1 MSTKYG
7 NFLYQVDAKQ
17 FPGSQM
23 ATNPPS
29 KNHPGKA
36 SDQFQFNLLSNE
48 LQLQALKQQAANN
61 QNALL
66 NI

>member
-1 MSTKYG
+1 MG
-7 NFLYQVDAKQ
+7 
-17 FPGSQM
+17 
-23 ATNPPS
+23 TNPPG

>member
-23 ATNPPS
+23 T
-29 KNHPGKA
+29 KNHPQKA

-48 LQLQALKQQAANN
+48 MQLQALKQQAANN
-61 QNALL
+61 QIALL

>member
-23 ATNPPS
+23 ATNPPG
-29 KNHPGKA
+29 KNHQGKA
-36 SDQFQFNLLSNE
+36 SDQYQFNLLSNE
-48 LQLQALKQQAANN
+48 LQL
-61 QNALL
+61 
-66 NI
+66 

>member
-1 MSTKYG
+1 M
-7 NFLYQVDAKQ
+7 YQVDAKQ

-29 KNHPGKA
+29 INHPGMN